1 MLEVENLAVSYGSI
15 AALRG
20 MSLRVDAGEIV
31 ALIGS
36 NGAGK
41 STLIKALAGLVVPR
55 EGDVRLHGVSLK
67 GRAAHERAR
76 AGIAVVPENRRLFG
90 AMTVLDNL
98 LLGAYARS
106 VWGRAADCATDLAQV
121 FHLFP
126 RLRERE
132 RQLARTMSGGEQQM
146 LAIGRALMSRPQV
159 ILMDE
164 PSIGLA
170 PKIVHDIFEV
180 IRALREQ
187 GRTILLVEQN
197 AAASLRIADRAYV
210 LELGRVIIEGPA
222 AAVWNMESVRNLY
235 LGGVQE

>member
-1 MLEVENLAVSYGSI
+1 MLEIENLAVSYGGI

-20 MSLRVDAGEIV
+20 MSLRVQAGEIV

-41 STLIKALAGLVVPR
+41 STLIKALAGLVAPSA
-55 EGDVRLHGVSLK
+55 GDMRLLGVSLL

-76 AGIAVVPENRRLFG
+76 AGIAVVPESRRLF
-90 AMTVLDNL
+90 ASMTVLDNL
-98 LLGAYARS
+98 LLGTYARS
-106 VWGRAADCATDLAQV
+106 VWGRTPECATDLAQV
-121 FHLFP
+121 FGLFP
-126 RLRERE
+126 RLGERQN
-132 RQLARTMSGGEQQM
+132 QLARTMSGGEQQM
-146 LAIGRALMSRPQV
+146 LAIGRALMSRPRV

-170 PKIVHDIFEV
+170 PKIVRDIFEV
-180 IRALREQ
+180 IRSLRDQ

-210 LELGRVIIEGPA
+210 LERGRVTIEGKA
-222 AAVWNMESVRNLY
+222 AEVWNMESVRDLY
-235 LGGVQE
+235 LGGVQA